1 MATAFNKAILMGRL
15 TRDPE
20 LRSTPSGVSVCT
32 FSIAV
37 DRRYQAKG
45 EEKKADFFNIVA
57 WRQQGE
63 FVSRYFK
70 KGNMILVEGEL
81 QTRQY
86 TNKDGLNVT
95 VTEIVADQ
103 VCFTG
108 EKTGNGG
115 SGSYSQ
121 SGDPGYGTPPP
132 ESGSYSAASAPSEN
146 SSSAA
151 DFSSADS
158 DDYPF

>member
-1 MATAFNKAILMGRL
+1 MAYNRVILMGRL

-20 LRSTPSGVSVCT
+20 LRTTPSGVSVCT

-37 DRRYQAKG
+37 DRRFQAKG

-70 KGNMILVEGEL
+70 KGSMILVEGEL

-86 TNKDGLNVT
+86 TNKDGQNVN

-103 VCFTG
+103 VTFTG
-108 EKTGNGG
+108 SKSESG

-132 ESGSYSAASAPSEN
+132 ASSSYSAPSDTG
-146 SSSAA
+146 SA

>member
-1 MATAFNKAILMGRL
+1 MNKVILMGRL

-20 LRSTPSGVSVCT
+20 LKTTPNGVNVCS
-32 FSIAV
+32 FGIAV
-37 DRRYQAKG
+37 DRRYQTKG

-57 WRQQGE
+57 WRQAGE

-86 TNKDGLNVT
+86 TNKDGINVT
-95 VTEIVADQ
+95 VTEIIAEHLS
-103 VCFTG
+103 FTG
-108 EKTGNGG
+108 EKISESSPATTAEAHTAQTAAANN
-115 SGSYSQ
+115 Q
-121 SGDPGYGTPPP
+121 SFENINYG
-132 ESGSYSAASAPSEN
+132 
-146 SSSAA
+146 
-151 DFSSADS
+151 

>member
-20 LRSTPSGVSVCT
+20 LRTTPSGVSVCT

-86 TNKDGLNVT
+86 TNKDGVNVT

-108 EKTGNGG
+108 SKTESG

-132 ESGSYSAASAPSEN
+132 ESGSYPASSAPS
-146 SSSAA
+146 ATR
-151 DFSSADS
+151 
-158 DDYPF
+158 

>member
-1 MATAFNKAILMGRL
+1 MNQFYGIGNLV
-15 TRDPE
+15 RDPE
-20 LRSTPSGVSVCT
+20 VRTTNAGIKVCNFT
-32 FSIAV
+32 IAIN
-37 DRRYQAKG
+37 RRMKNNG
-45 EEKKADFFNIVA
+45 EQQTDFINIVA

-86 TNKDGLNVT
+86 TNKDGQNVN
-95 VTEIVADQ
+95 VTEIIADQ
-103 VCFTG
+103 ITFTG
-108 EKTGNGG
+108 SKSESG

-132 ESGSYSAASAPSEN
+132 VNNSYSASSAPSEN
-146 SSSAA
+146 SSPAA

>member
-1 MATAFNKAILMGRL
+1 MSYNRAILMGRL

-20 LRSTPSGVSVCT
+20 LKTTASGINVCS

-37 DRRYQAKG
+37 DRRFQTKG
-45 EEKKADFFNIVA
+45 EERKADFFNIVA
-57 WRQQGE
+57 WRQQAE
-63 FVSRYFK
+63 FVTRYFK

-86 TNKDGLNVT
+86 TNKDGVNVN

-103 VCFTG
+103 ISFTG
-108 EKTGNGG
+108 SKSESG
-115 SGSYSQ
+115 SGGYST

-132 ESGSYSAASAPSEN
+132 ESNSGASGSSGG
-146 SSSAA
+146 A
-151 DFSSADS
+151 DFSSADGE
-158 DDYPF
+158 DYPF

>member
-1 MATAFNKAILMGRL
+1 MAYNRVVLMGRL

-20 LRSTPSGVSVCT
+20 LRTTPSGVSVCT

-37 DRRYQAKG
+37 DRRFQTKG

-57 WRQQGE
+57 WRQTGE
-63 FVSRYFK
+63 FVSRFFK
-70 KGNMILVEGEL
+70 KGNMVLVEGEL

-86 TNKDGLNVT
+86 TNKDGQNVN

-108 EKTGNGG
+108 EKSGGG
-115 SGSYSQ
+115 SGNYYA

-132 ESGSYSAASAPSEN
+132 ANNSYSAPAAPSEN
-146 SSSAA
+146 SSPAA

>member
-1 MATAFNKAILMGRL
+1 MAYNRVILMGRL

-20 LRSTPSGVSVCT
+20 LKTTASGVNVCS

-37 DRRYQAKG
+37 DRRFQAKG

-86 TNKDGLNVT
+86 TNKDGQNVN
-95 VTEIVADQ
+95 VTEIMAEQ

-115 SGSYSQ
+115 SGSYSS

-132 ESGSYSAASAPSEN
+132 ESNSRSSSAPAPSEN
-146 SSSAA
+146 SAPAA
-151 DFSSADS
+151 DVSSADS

>member
-1 MATAFNKAILMGRL
+1 MSYNRAILMGRL

-20 LRSTPSGVSVCT
+20 LKTTTSGINVCS

-37 DRRYQAKG
+37 DRRFQTKG
-45 EEKKADFFNIVA
+45 EERKADFFNIVA
-57 WRQQGE
+57 WRQQAE

-86 TNKDGLNVT
+86 TNKDGVNVN

-103 VCFTG
+103 ISFTG
-108 EKTGNGG
+108 SKSESG
-115 SGSYSQ
+115 SGSYSA

-132 ESGSYSAASAPSEN
+132 ESNSGASGASD
-146 SSSAA
+146 SSGGA
-151 DFSSADS
+151 DFSSADGE
-158 DDYPF
+158 DYPF

>member
-1 MATAFNKAILMGRL
+1 MAYNRVILMGRL

-20 LRSTPSGVSVCT
+20 LKTTASGVNVCS

-37 DRRYQAKG
+37 DRRFQAKG

-86 TNKDGLNVT
+86 TNKDGQNVN
-95 VTEIVADQ
+95 VTEIIADQ
-103 VCFTG
+103 ITFTG
-108 EKTGNGG
+108 SKSESG

-132 ESGSYSAASAPSEN
+132 VNNSYSASSAPSEN
-146 SSSAA
+146 NSPAA

>member
-1 MATAFNKAILMGRL
+1 MAYNRVILMGRL

-20 LRSTPSGVSVCT
+20 LKTTASGVNVCS

-37 DRRYQAKG
+37 DRRFQAKG

-86 TNKDGLNVT
+86 TNKDGQNVN
-95 VTEIVADQ
+95 VTEIIADQ
-103 VCFTG
+103 ITFTG
-108 EKTGNGG
+108 SK
-115 SGSYSQ
+115 S
-121 SGDPGYGTPPP
+121 

-146 SSSAA
+146 NAA

>member
-1 MATAFNKAILMGRL
+1 MAYNRAILMGRL

-20 LRSTPSGVSVCT
+20 LKTTATGINVCS

-37 DRRYQAKG
+37 DRRFQAKG

-57 WRQQGE
+57 WRQQAE

-70 KGNMILVEGEL
+70 KGSMILVEGEL

-86 TNKDGLNVT
+86 TNKDGVNVN

-103 VCFTG
+103 ICFTG
-108 EKTGNGG
+108 SKSESGTGN
-115 SGSYSQ
+115 YS

-132 ESGSYSAASAPSEN
+132 VNESYSTPSGN
-146 SSSAA
+146 TSGNTDSA

-158 DDYPF
+158 DEYPF

>member
-1 MATAFNKAILMGRL
+1 M
-15 TRDPE
+15 
-20 LRSTPSGVSVCT
+20 V
-32 FSIAV
+32 
-37 DRRYQAKG
+37 
-45 EEKKADFFNIVA
+45 
-57 WRQQGE
+57 
-63 FVSRYFK
+63 
-70 KGNMILVEGEL
+70 LVEGEL

-86 TNKDGLNVT
+86 TNKDGQNVN
-95 VTEIVADQ
+95 VTEIMAEQ

-115 SGSYSQ
+115 SGSYYS

-132 ESGSYSAASAPSEN
+132 ESSSRPASASAPSEN
-146 SSSAA
+146 NAPAA

>member
-1 MATAFNKAILMGRL
+1 MYNKTILMGRL

-20 LRSTPSGVSVCT
+20 LKTTPSGESVCT

-37 DRRYQAKG
+37 DRRYQTKG
-45 EEKKADFFNIVA
+45 EEKKTDFFNIVA
-57 WRQQGE
+57 WRQTGE

-86 TNKDGLNVT
+86 TNKDGVNVT
-95 VTEIVADQ
+95 VTEINAEQ
-103 VCFTG
+103 VSFTG
-108 EKTGNGG
+108 EKARDGA
-115 SGSYSQ
+115 Q
-121 SGDPGYGTPPP
+121 SGNNAAP
-132 ESGSYSAASAPSEN
+132 AASQTAGGANDYAGVS
-146 SSSAA
+146 
-151 DFSSADS
+151 D